1 MQIATKIWDSGWGA
15 VFLTV
20 YTGVAIQLVRP
31 EPLFLKTLSVLPTI
45 LVMFLADQQ
54 NNRLINFFAGG
65 ELRRSTDQIQ
75 KITGHDDFY
84 ESASEELQNRV
95 DDFDRRAYQKNIS
108 ILAGLIIAL
117 TTPFVGFYLRGTL
130 GLGIGLVIGLLATQL
145 LTRRSIQELNRLA
158 QNISEPYTAKYEN
171 Q

>member
-1 MQIATKIWDSGWGA
+1 MQIATRIWDSGWGA

-20 YTGVAIQLVRP
+20 YIAAVIHVVTP
-31 EPLFLKTLSVLPTI
+31 ESHFLKTLAVLPTI
-45 LVMFLADQQ
+45 LVMFFADQQ
-54 NNRLINFFAGG
+54 NNRLIDFFAGG

-75 KITGHDDFY
+75 EITRDDDFY

-95 DDFDRRAYQKNIS
+95 DHFDRRAYQKNIS
-108 ILAGLIIAL
+108 ILSGLIIAVL
-117 TTPFVGFYLRGTL
+117 TPFIGIYLYGIL
-130 GLGIGLVIGLLATQL
+130 GLTAGLLVGLLAAQL

-158 QNISEPYTAKYEN
+158 QNISKPYVAKYEN

>member
-20 YTGVAIQLVRP
+20 YTGVVIHLVTP
-31 EPLFLKTLSVLPTI
+31 EPLFLKTLAVLPTI
-45 LVMFLADQQ
+45 LVMFLADRQ
-54 NNRLINFFAGG
+54 NNRLIDFFAGG

-75 KITGHDDFY
+75 EITGNDDFY

-108 ILAGLIIAL
+108 ILAGLIIAV
-117 TTPFVGFYLRGTL
+117 TTPFVGVYLRGTL
-130 GLGIGLVIGLLATQL
+130 GLAIGLLVGLLAAQL

-158 QNISEPYTAKYEN
+158 QNISKPYTAKYEN

>member
-20 YTGVAIQLVRP
+20 YTGVVIHLVTP
-31 EPLFLKTLSVLPTI
+31 ESLFLKTLAVLPTI

-54 NNRLINFFAGG
+54 NNRLIDFFAGG

-75 KITGHDDFY
+75 EITRDDDFY

-95 DDFDRRAYQKNIS
+95 DHFDRRAYQKNIS
-108 ILAGLIIAL
+108 ILSGLIIAVI
-117 TTPFVGFYLRGTL
+117 TPFLGVYLRGIL
-130 GLGIGLVIGLLATQL
+130 GLAIGLVVGLLAAQL
-145 LTRRSIQELNRLA
+145 LTLRSIQELNRLA
-158 QNISEPYTAKYEN
+158 QNISKPYTAKYEN

>member
-20 YTGVAIQLVRP
+20 YTGVVIHLVTP
-31 EPLFLKTLSVLPTI
+31 EPLFLKTLAVLPAI
-45 LVMFLADQQ
+45 LVMFIADRQ
-54 NNRLINFFAGG
+54 NNQLINFFAGG

-75 KITGHDDFY
+75 EITGDDDFY

-108 ILAGLIIAL
+108 ILAGVIITV
-117 TTPFVGFYLRGTL
+117 TTPFIGAYLRGTL
-130 GLGIGLVIGLLATQL
+130 GLAIGLLVGLLAAQL

-158 QNISEPYTAKYEN
+158 QNISKPYTAKYEN

>member
-1 MQIATKIWDSGWGA
+1 MQIPTKIWDSGWGA

-20 YTGVAIQLVRP
+20 YTGVVIHLVTP
-31 EPLFLKTLSVLPTI
+31 EPLFLKTLAVLPTI
-45 LVMFLADQQ
+45 LVMFLADRQ
-54 NNRLINFFAGG
+54 NNQLIEFFAGG

-75 KITGHDDFY
+75 EITGDDDFY

-108 ILAGLIIAL
+108 ILSGLIISV
-117 TTPFVGFYLRGTL
+117 TTPFVGVYLRGIL
-130 GLGIGLVIGLLATQL
+130 GLTIGLFVGLLAAQL

-158 QNISEPYTAKYEN
+158 QNISKPYTAKYEN

>member
-20 YTGVAIQLVRP
+20 YTAAVIHLVTP
-31 EPLFLKTLSVLPTI
+31 ESLFLKTLAVLPAI

-54 NNRLINFFAGG
+54 NNRLIDFFAGG

-75 KITGHDDFY
+75 EITRDDDFY

-95 DDFDRRAYQKNIS
+95 DHFDRRAYQKNIS
-108 ILAGLIIAL
+108 ILSGLIIAVL
-117 TTPFVGFYLRGTL
+117 TPFVAIYLYGIL
-130 GLGIGLVIGLLATQL
+130 GLTVGMLVGLLAAQL

-158 QNISEPYTAKYEN
+158 QNISKPYAAKYEN